1 VKCDLQPEIHPLVK
15 WLKITTMYMCV
26 CFFLFFFFAYLAK
39 NKPKYQIN
47 KKIAWMMKNNRGRQK
62 EKKRKK
68 KMGEMLGQQ

>member
-1 VKCDLQPEIHPLVK
+1 
-15 WLKITTMYMCV
+15 MYMCV